1 LHKKPKNEAGEKT
14 GKNDSIAEYNMIYEK
29 LEDEAIESEEN
40 KKNIVIY
47 LNIFLFFLIDF
58 VKDFGI

>member
-1 LHKKPKNEAGEKT
+1 MHKKPKNEVGEKT
-14 GKNDSIAEYNMIYEK
+14 GKNDSIAEYYVIYEK
-29 LEDEAIESEEN
+29 LEDETIESEKN

-47 LNIFLFFLIDF
+47 LNIFFLFLIDF